1 MSRPTSQLLWM
12 IVGLLAAGFVAGWL
26 WDPITLA
33 FFHNPFLNS
42 FILGVLAVGA
52 IYLFW
57 QVVRLNADI
66 SWVENFRTGGHRTSS
81 AQPRLLAPMAAM
93 LRDKTSGKLSLSA
106 SSTRSLLDGIQSRL
120 DESREISR
128 YLTSLLIFLG
138 LLGTFWGLLGT
149 IDSVAAAIR
158 GMKVGTNGDPA
169 SMFESLKQSL
179 EGPLSGMGIAF
190 SASLFGLSGSLL
202 LGYLDLRAG
211 QAQARF
217 FNELED
223 WLSGQ
228 TKISSGGS
236 LMESDQPV
244 PAYIQALL
252 EQTAESLGELQRT
265 IGRAEDNRHQQGT
278 NFKLLADQIGQ
289 LNDHLRSEQQVM
301 QRLADSQGE
310 LRMFMQRLGELA
322 ASGGFGLDANSRNHL
337 RNIDGLLNRLAD
349 DLQQGRTIAVQDLR
363 SEIKVLTRTIAVAAG
378 LERTPGQS

>member
-1 MSRPTSQLLWM
+1 MSRPTRQLIWM
-12 IVGLLAAGFVAGWL
+12 IIGLVAAGFITVLL
-26 WDPITLA
+26 WDRILTA
-33 FFHNPFLNS
+33 FWHNAPLNA
-42 FILGVLAVGA
+42 FILAVLAVG
-52 IYLFW
+52 IVYLFW
-57 QVVRLNADI
+57 QVIRLNSDI
-66 SWVENFRTGGHRTSS
+66 SWIENFRTGGHRLST

-93 LRDKTSGKLSLSA
+93 LKDKTGGKLTLSA
-106 SSTRSLLDGIQSRL
+106 SSMRTLLDGIASRQ

-128 YLTSLLIFLG
+128 YLGSLLIFLG

-149 IDSVAAAIR
+149 ISAVATAITE
-158 GMKVGTNGDPA
+158 MKVSSNGDPA

-202 LGYLDLRAG
+202 LGYLDLQAG
-211 QAQARF
+211 QAQNRF

-228 TKISSGGS
+228 TRLSAGGP
-236 LMESDQPV
+236 LMEGDTPV

-265 IGRAEDNRHQQGT
+265 ISRSEEGRHQSAA
-278 NFKLLADQIGQ
+278 NFKLLADQMMALTDQ
-289 LNDHLRSEQQVM
+289 LRTEQQLM

-310 LRMFMQRLGELA
+310 MRVFLQRLGELG

-337 RNIDGLLNRLAD
+337 RNIDGLLNRLAE
-349 DLQQGRTIAVQDLR
+349 DLAQGRTIAVQDLR

-378 LERTPGQS
+378 LERGQQ

>member
-26 WDPITLA
+26 WDQIVIA

-57 QVVRLNADI
+57 QVIRLNADI
-66 SWVENFRTGGHRTSS
+66 SWVENFRTGGHRPST

-93 LRDKTSGKLSLSA
+93 LRDKTGGKLSLSA
-106 SSTRSLLDGIQSRL
+106 SAMRTLLDGIQSRL

-128 YLTSLLIFLG
+128 YLTALLIFLG

-149 IDSVAAAIR
+149 IDSVAAAIK

-211 QAQARF
+211 QAQSRF

-228 TKISSGGS
+228 TRITSGGP
-236 LMESDQPV
+236 LIEGDQPV

-265 IGRAEDNRHQQGT
+265 IGRAEDNRHQAGA

-289 LNDHLRSEQQVM
+289 LNDQLRTEQQVM

-322 ASGGFGLDANSRNHL
+322 AGGGFGLDANSRNHL

-378 LERTPGQS
+378 LERTPGS

>member
-12 IVGLLAAGFVAGWL
+12 IVGLIAAAFIAGWL
-26 WDPITLA
+26 WDPIVAA
-33 FFHNPFLNS
+33 FLHNPFLNS

-57 QVVRLNADI
+57 QVIRLNADI
-66 SWVENFRTGGHRTSS
+66 SWVENFRTGGHRASA

-93 LRDKTSGKLSLSA
+93 LKDKTGGKLSLSA
-106 SSTRSLLDGIQSRL
+106 SAMRTLLDGIQARL
-120 DESREISR
+120 DEGRELSR
-128 YLTSLLIFLG
+128 YLTALLIFLG

-149 IDSVAAAIR
+149 IDSVARAIR
-158 GMKVGTNGDPA
+158 DMKVASGGDPA

-211 QAQARF
+211 QAQNRF

-228 TKISSGGS
+228 TRISSGGS
-236 LMESDQPV
+236 IVEGDQPV

-265 IGRAEDNRHQQGT
+265 IARAEENRHQSNA
-278 NFKLLADQIGQ
+278 NFKMLADQMLALTDQ
-289 LNDHLRSEQQVM
+289 LRSEQQLM

-310 LRMFMQRLGELA
+310 TRMFLQRLGELA
-322 ASGGFGLDANSRNHL
+322 AGGGFGLDANSRNHL
-337 RNIDGLLNRLAD
+337 RNIDGLLSRLAD
-349 DLQQGRTIAVQDLR
+349 DLAQGRTIAVQDLR

-378 LERTPGQS
+378 LERQS

>member
-1 MSRPTSQLLWM
+1 MSRPTNQLIWM
-12 IVGLLAAGFVAGWL
+12 IVGLVAAGFVAVWL
-26 WDPITLA
+26 WTPITAA
-33 FFHNPFLNS
+33 FLHNPFLNA
-42 FILGVLAVGA
+42 FILAVLAVGTL
-52 IYLFW
+52 YLFW
-57 QVVRLNADI
+57 QVIRLNSDI
-66 SWVENFRTGGHRTSS
+66 SWVENFRTGGHRTST
-81 AQPRLLAPMAAM
+81 AQPQLLAPMAAM
-93 LRDKTSGKLSLSA
+93 LKDKTPGKLTLSA
-106 SSTRSLLDGIQSRL
+106 SAMRSLLDGIQSRL
-120 DESREISR
+120 DESRELSR
-128 YLTSLLIFLG
+128 YLTALLIFLG

-158 GMKVGTNGDPA
+158 GMKVSSGGDPA

-211 QAQARF
+211 QAQNRF

-228 TKISSGGS
+228 TRISSGGVLS
-236 LMESDQPV
+236 DGDQPV

-265 IGRAEDNRHQQGT
+265 IGRAEDNRQQSNT
-278 NFKLLADQIGQ
+278 NFKQLADQLLQ
-289 LNDHLRSEQQVM
+289 LTDQLRNEQQVM

-310 LRMFMQRLGELA
+310 MKMFLQRLGELA
-322 ASGGFGLDANSRNHL
+322 AGGGFGLDANSRNHL

-349 DLQQGRTIAVQDLR
+349 DLSQGRTIAVQDLR

-378 LERTPGQS
+378 LERTPQS

>member
-1 MSRPTSQLLWM
+1 M

-26 WDPITLA
+26 WDQIVLA

-52 IYLFW
+52 LYLFW
-57 QVVRLNADI
+57 QVIQLNSDI
-66 SWVENFRTGGHRTSS
+66 SWVENFRTGGKSVST

-93 LRDKTSGKLSLSA
+93 LRDKTGGKLSLSA
-106 SSTRSLLDGIQSRL
+106 SAMRTLLDGISSRL

-149 IDSVAAAIR
+149 IDSVAAAIK

-228 TKISSGGS
+228 TRITSGNALVEG
-236 LMESDQPV
+236 DQPV

-265 IGRAEDNRHQQGT
+265 IGRAEDNRHQQGA

-289 LNDHLRSEQQVM
+289 LNDQLRNEQQVM

-310 LRMFMQRLGELA
+310 MRMFMQRLGELA
-322 ASGGFGLDANSRNHL
+322 SSGGFGLDPNSRNHL

-378 LERTPGQS
+378 LERTPGS

>member
-1 MSRPTSQLLWM
+1 MSRPTNQLLWM

-26 WDPITLA
+26 WDKIVVA
-33 FFHNPFLNS
+33 FLHNPFLNS

-57 QVVRLNADI
+57 QVIRLNADI
-66 SWVENFRTGGHRTSS
+66 SWAENFRTGGRAGT

-93 LRDKTSGKLSLSA
+93 LRDKTGGKLSLSA
-106 SSTRSLLDGIQSRL
+106 SSMRTLLDGIQSRL

-128 YLTSLLIFLG
+128 YLTALLIFLG

-211 QAQARF
+211 QAQSRF

-228 TKISSGGS
+228 TRITSGGP
-236 LMESDQPV
+236 LIEGDQPV

-265 IGRAEDNRHQQGT
+265 IGRAEDNRHQQGA

-289 LNDHLRSEQQVM
+289 LNDQLRSEQQVM

-310 LRMFMQRLGELA
+310 LKMFMQRLGELA

-337 RNIDGLLNRLAD
+337 RNIDGLLNRLAE

-378 LERTPGQS
+378 LERGQT

>member
-1 MSRPTSQLLWM
+1 M

-26 WDPITLA
+26 WDQIVLA

-52 IYLFW
+52 LYLFW
-57 QVVRLNADI
+57 QVIQLNADI
-66 SWVENFRTGGHRTSS
+66 SWVENFRTGGKSMSS

-93 LRDKTSGKLSLSA
+93 LRDKTGGKLSLSA
-106 SSTRSLLDGIQSRL
+106 SAMRTLLDGIQSRL

-128 YLTSLLIFLG
+128 YLTALLIFLG

-158 GMKVGTNGDPA
+158 SMKVGSNGDPA

-211 QAQARF
+211 QAQSRF

-228 TKISSGGS
+228 TRISSGGS
-236 LMESDQPV
+236 LIEGDQPV

-265 IGRAEDNRHQQGT
+265 IGRAEDNRHQQGA

-289 LNDHLRSEQQVM
+289 LNDQLRTEQQVM

-310 LRMFMQRLGELA
+310 LRMFMQRLGEA
-322 ASGGFGLDANSRNHL
+322 ASSGGFGLDANSRNHL

-378 LERTPGQS
+378 LERTPGS

>member
-26 WDPITLA
+26 WDPIVAA
-33 FFHNPFLNS
+33 FLHNPFLNS
-42 FILGVLAVGA
+42 FILAVLAVGTL
-52 IYLFW
+52 YLFW
-57 QVVRLNADI
+57 QVIRLNADI
-66 SWVENFRTGGHRTSS
+66 SWVENFRTGGHRSNA

-93 LRDKTSGKLSLSA
+93 LKDKNAGKLSLSA
-106 SSTRSLLDGIQSRL
+106 SSMRSLLDGIQSRL
-120 DESREISR
+120 DESRELSR
-128 YLTSLLIFLG
+128 YLTALLIFLG

-149 IDSVAAAIR
+149 IESVAAAIR
-158 GMKVGTNGDPA
+158 GMKVSSGGDPA

-190 SASLFGLSGSLL
+190 SASLFGLAGSLL

-211 QAQARF
+211 QAQNRF
-217 FNELED
+217 FTELED

-228 TKISSGGS
+228 TRISTGSGIAEDG
-236 LMESDQPV
+236 QPV

-265 IGRAEDNRHQQGT
+265 IARSEDNRHQSNT
-278 NFKLLADQIGQ
+278 NFKLLADQLVQ
-289 LNDHLRSEQQVM
+289 LTDQLRNEQQVM

-310 LRMFMQRLGELA
+310 TRMFLQRLGELA

-337 RNIDGLLNRLAD
+337 RNIDALLNRLAD
-349 DLQQGRTIAVQDLR
+349 DLSQGRTIAVQDLR

-378 LERTPGQS
+378 LERTPQS

>member
-1 MSRPTSQLLWM
+1 M

-26 WDPITLA
+26 WDQIVLA

-57 QVVRLNADI
+57 QVARLNSDI
-66 SWVENFRTGGHRTSS
+66 SWVENFRTGGHRSS
-81 AQPRLLAPMAAM
+81 NAQPRLLAPMAAM
-93 LRDKTSGKLSLSA
+93 LRDKTGGKLSLSA
-106 SSTRSLLDGIQSRL
+106 SSMRTLLDGIQSRL

-149 IDSVAAAIR
+149 IDSVAAAIK
-158 GMKVGTNGDPA
+158 GMKVSSGGDPA

-179 EGPLSGMGIAF
+179 EGPLAGMGIAF

-228 TKISSGGS
+228 TRISSGSALSEG
-236 LMESDQPV
+236 DQPV

-265 IGRAEDNRHQQGT
+265 IGRAEDNRHQQGA

-289 LNDHLRSEQQVM
+289 LNDQLRSEQQVM

-310 LRMFMQRLGELA
+310 LKMFMQRLGEA
-322 ASGGFGLDANSRNHL
+322 ATSGGFGLDANSRNHL

-378 LERTPGQS
+378 LERTPGS